1 MAAASNI
8 PMCQRVEQYVSKFQE
23 DIVDAFEKLG
33 PNAPSFKR
41 DSWLRAQGGRPRSIM
56 RVRGARTRARSGGR
70 TPGDCAGEGWG
81 EYLHRPRYASPTRDQ
96 ADA

>member
-1 MAAASNI
+1 

-41 DSWLRAQGGRPRSIM
+41 DSWLRAQGGRPRMEAAPQGTVLEKAGVNISIVHGMLLRPAIKQM
-56 RVRGARTRARSGGR
+56 R
-70 TPGDCAGEGWG
+70 
-81 EYLHRPRYASPTRDQ
+81 
-96 ADA
+96 ADH